1 MDILDFNKFKEGFQF
16 IQFNFNIPHNKIYV
30 IAIYDA
36 IRQDITDELF
46 LKKCFNLSA
55 EYTKQEFFKEYGNT
69 PTVKDYIK
77 MLLPEKT
84 TRYRKKLIINCEKE
98 YEGTEEYFGY
108 PDDYQKQIDEAKKN
122 LNINYK
128 PLEGQ
133 QTILNTKNSQTYIK
147 AINTN
152 LKSK

>member
-30 IAIYDA
+30 IAIYNV
-36 IRQDITDELF
+36 ICQDITDELF

-77 MLLPEKT
+77 MLLPEKK
-84 TRYRKKLIINCEKE
+84 TRYRKKLTTCGK
-98 YEGTEEYFGY
+98 YELTEPYFGY
-108 PDDYQKQIDEAKKN
+108 PDDYQKQIDDATKN
-122 LNINYK
+122 LTINCK
-128 PLEGQ
+128 QLEGQ
-133 QTILNTKNSQTYIK
+133 QATLNKKNNQTYIK
-147 AINTN
+147 PINTN

>member
-1 MDILDFNKFKEGFQF
+1 MNILDFNKFKEGFEF
-16 IQFNFNIPHNKIYV
+16 IQFNFNIPHTKIYV
-30 IAIYDA
+30 IAIYNA
-36 IRQDITDELF
+36 ICQDITDELF

-84 TRYRKKLIINCEKE
+84 TRYRKKLMIVDKKE
-98 YEGTEEYFGY
+98 YEGIEPYFGY
-108 PDDYQKQIDEAKKN
+108 PDDYQKQIDDARKN
-122 LNINYK
+122 LNINCQQ
-128 PLEGQ
+128 LEGQ
-133 QTILNTKNSQTYIK
+133 QTILNKKNSQTYIG

>member
-30 IAIYDA
+30 IAIYNA
-36 IRQDITDELF
+36 ICQDITDELF

-84 TRYRKKLIINCEKE
+84 TRYRKKLMIVGKKE
-98 YEGTEEYFGY
+98 YEGIESYFGY
-108 PDDYQKQIDEAKKN
+108 PDDYQKQIDDAKKN
-122 LNINYK
+122 LNINSQQ
-128 PLEGQ
+128 LEGQ
-133 QTILNTKNSQTYIK
+133 QTTLNTKNNQTYIK
-147 AINTN
+147 TINTN

>member
-1 MDILDFNKFKEGFQF
+1 MNILDFNKFKEGFEF

-30 IAIYDA
+30 IAIYNA
-36 IRQDITDELF
+36 ICQDITDELF

-55 EYTKQEFFKEYGNT
+55 EYTKQEFFKEYGNN

-84 TRYRKKLIINCEKE
+84 TRYRKKLTICGK
-98 YEGTEEYFGY
+98 YQLTESYFGY
-108 PDDYQKQIDEAKKN
+108 PDDYQKQIDDAKKN
-122 LNINYK
+122 LNINSQQ
-128 PLEGQ
+128 LESEE
-133 QTILNTKNSQTYIK
+133 TILNKKKIQTYIG
-147 AINTN
+147 ALNTN